1 MRKLAALPL
10 FALAALPAH
19 AAGIL
24 EARYDAARDQI
35 VARIAYR
42 GTHPDHEFAV
52 QWGECS
58 ESSPRRVVGRLI
70 DRQGRDH
77 AREDYRTT
85 ERIVLNTIPC
95 RPAIVTLRLGRTA
108 HTDVFV
114 PRHIEL
120 IEGAPGRPYDEI
132 GRIEARGRPG
142 EHRSYVYQELR
153 NKARALGAD
162 AVIRIE
168 ERSAIERLPPPRAG
182 EAPLMS
188 NAYPGPL
195 QRFERGALPSAG
207 FDVRVGGR
215 YYEVSGVAVRLS
227 AGASQPHP
235 GPQRPEPGAAAAGR
249 VSRG

>member
-1 MRKLAALPL
+1 MSGKACALLAA
-10 FALAALPAH
+10 AALGCASTH
-19 AAGIL
+19 AANIL

-35 VARIAYR
+35 VAEIAYR
-42 GTHPDHEFAV
+42 GTHPDHAFGV
-52 QWGECS
+52 QWGACS

-85 ERIVLNTIPC
+85 ERIALNAIPC
-95 RPAIVTLRLGRTA
+95 RPAIVTLRLGRSA

-114 PRHIEL
+114 PRHVEL
-120 IEGAPGRPYDEI
+120 IGGAPGRPYDEI
-132 GRIEARGRPG
+132 GRIEARGKPG

-168 ERSAIERLPPPRAG
+168 ERSGLERLPPAGAG
-182 EAPLMS
+182 EAPLMG
-188 NAYPGPL
+188 NPYPGPV
-195 QRFERGALPSAG
+195 QSFERGAFPSAG

-215 YYEVSGVAVRLS
+215 YYEVSGVAVRYT
-227 AGASQPHP
+227 
-235 GPQRPEPGAAAAGR
+235 GR
-249 VSRG
+249 SGS